1 MAKIFLIEDDRS
13 LREQLMFYLQGYGYQ
28 CVASNDFSD
37 IINLVLLE
45 KPDLVL
51 LDINLPEQDGYHIC
65 REIRK
70 ESMVPIIVV
79 TSRATD
85 LDELMSINLGADDFI
100 TKPYNTQIL
109 LARITALLRRQESI
123 NNMQKFEHNG
133 LVFLGDQGVVEYCGR
148 QAELTK
154 NERCILQLL
163 FKHKGK
169 IVARDAF
176 MEELWQSDEFIDD
189 NTLTVNVNR
198 LRRKLAELG
207 ASNVIST
214 HRGQGYRL

>member
-100 TKPYNTQIL
+100 TKSYNTQIL
-109 LARITALLRRQESI
+109 LARIAALLRRQESI

-148 QAELTK
+148 
-154 NERCILQLL
+154 
-163 FKHKGK
+163 
-169 IVARDAF
+169 
-176 MEELWQSDEFIDD
+176 
-189 NTLTVNVNR
+189 
-198 LRRKLAELG
+198 
-207 ASNVIST
+207 
-214 HRGQGYRL
+214 

>member
-1 MAKIFLIEDDRS
+1 MAKIFLVEDDHT
-13 LREQLMFYLQGYGYQ
+13 LRDQLMFYLQGYGYQ
-28 CVASNDFSD
+28 CVTSNDFLN
-37 IINLVLLE
+37 IINLIFSE
-45 KPDLVL
+45 KPDLIL

-65 REIRK
+65 REIRRK
-70 ESMVPIIVV
+70 SMIPIIVV
-79 TSRATD
+79 TSRTTD

-100 TKPYNTQIL
+100 AKPYNTQIL
-109 LARITALLRRQESI
+109 LARIAALLRRQESI
-123 NNMQKFEHNG
+123 FNIQKLEYNG
-133 LVFLGDQGVVEYCGR
+133 LIFFADQSIVEYCGC
-148 QAELTK
+148 QIELTK

-169 IVARDAF
+169 IVSRDSF

-189 NTLTVNVNR
+189 NTLTVNINR

-207 ASNVIST
+207 AKNMIST